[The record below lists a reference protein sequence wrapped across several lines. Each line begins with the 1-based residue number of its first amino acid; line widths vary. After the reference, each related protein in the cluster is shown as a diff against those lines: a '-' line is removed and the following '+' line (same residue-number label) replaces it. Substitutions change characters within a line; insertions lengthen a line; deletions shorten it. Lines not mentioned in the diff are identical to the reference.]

1 MGRRN
6 LVRWRGGVARQ
17 TPKPRAGGGRWTA
30 APWRPE
36 LLGDVE
42 TAGFERRGETEA
54 TVEGARNAERLM
66 LSLFGLVRV
75 KMQNVNRFASYDST
89 A

>member
-54 TVEGARNAERLM
+54 TVEGARNAEFVWPRE
-66 LSLFGLVRV
+66 G
-75 KMQNVNRFASYDST
+75 QNAKCKPFC
-89 A
+89 

>member
-42 TAGFERRGETEA
+42 TAGFEGQARRDRGNGGGGAQCGEA
-54 TVEGARNAERLM
+54 NAEFVWPRE
-66 LSLFGLVRV
+66 G
-75 KMQNVNRFASYDST
+75 QNAKCKPFC
-89 A
+89 